1 MAIPAAKVARRL
13 VVLRVVRMLAAAG
26 QKPEQPTKPRHRAG

>member
-1 MAIPAAKVARRL
+1 

-26 QKPEQPTKPRHRAG
+26 QKPVGPGERRQSCLQAELNVEP